1 MINRKVLFFT
11 STRADY
17 GILRSL
23 MLKVNEHPDLQ
34 LLTLVS
40 GGHLSSFS
48 GSSLEEI
55 TKDKLPINE
64 RIEIDV
70 LSNNGVGMAKST
82 GLAIIGF
89 ADAINRLSPDI
100 IVLLGDR
107 FEAMAMA
114 QAAMYLGVPIAHIHG
129 GEVTLGSVDDSI
141 RHCITKMSDIH
152 FVTCKEHWKRVVQLG
167 ESPSKVFDVG
177 SLSVEKIGKQDLYSR
192 EHINST
198 FNVSDQDQICILSL
212 HPATASPEN
221 ILEAACNIIRTLD
234 RYPNLKIFISFS
246 NLDPGGALINKLWKD
261 ISIQSGNRIVLRESF
276 GRKMHLSL
284 MQSAVLMV
292 GNSSS
297 AIIEAASFA
306 LPVVNVGNRQKGRFS
321 PSNVIHSDGS
331 IKSIEIAVKKALN
344 PLFNAKIKRLKNP
357 YFKARTAENIINH
370 LLSCESEKAHNF
382 YDL

>member
-1 MINRKVLFFT
+1 MINKKVLFFT

-23 MLKVNEHPDLQ
+23 MLKVNEHPDLE

-40 GGHLSSFS
+40 GGHLSSLS

-70 LSNNGVGMAKST
+70 LSNNGVGIAKST

-114 QAAMYLGVPIAHIHG
+114 QAAMYLGVPVAHIHG

-141 RHCITKMSDIH
+141 RHCITKMSGIH
-152 FVTCKEHWKRVVQLG
+152 FVTCNEHWKRVVQLG
-167 ESPSKVFDVG
+167 ESPSTVFDVG
-177 SLSVEKIGKQDLYSR
+177 SLSVEKIGAQELYSR
-192 EHINST
+192 EHINSL

-221 ILEAACNIIRTLD
+221 ILDAAGNIIRTLD
-234 RYPNLKIFISFS
+234 CYPNLKIFISFS
-246 NLDPGGALINKLWKD
+246 NLDPGGALINKMWKD
-261 ISIQSGNRIVLRESF
+261 ISIQDENRIVLRESF
-276 GRKMHLSL
+276 GWKMHLSL

-306 LPVVNVGNRQKGRFS
+306 LPVVNVGDRQKGRYS
-321 PSNVIHSDGS
+321 PENVIHSDGG

-344 PLFNAKIKRLKNP
+344 PLFKEKIARLNNP
-357 YFKARTAENIINH
+357 YFKPRTAENIIKQ
-370 LLSCESEKAHNF
+370 LLSWEFEKANNF